1 MSITFYGAVDR
12 KRDKETGENKI
23 SSEYPAWTFP
33 QQIEN
38 AKEDLAQKE
47 RALQTGSVDR
57 GSEGEY
63 RLLIEREKKQL
74 EAIEASRPKLN
85 DVEMDT
91 CDKAYK
97 DISKGVGESMPTL
110 KDMHRNFIDAHEENR
125 RNQNPCIKV
134 SGKTAEIAEQN
145 GIRVT
150 KDCEMSRKDA
160 WKLGKILG
168 HILGKPTNM
177 ERLRKEGYS
186 GVGRPRG

>member
-1 MSITFYGAVDR
+1 MGITFYGAVDR

-33 QQIEN
+33 QQVEN
-38 AKEDLAQKE
+38 LKEDLAQKK

-63 RLLIEREKKQL
+63 RLLIEREEKQL
-74 EAIEASRPKLN
+74 EAIEASKPKLT
-85 DVEMDT
+85 DVEMDM
-91 CDKAYK
+91 CDTAYK
-97 DISKGVGESMPTL
+97 NIEKGVQDSLPTL

-125 RNQNPCIKV
+125 LNQNPCIKV
-134 SGKTAEIAEQN
+134 SDKTAEIASNN

-168 HILGKPTNM
+168 HILGKNTNM

-186 GVGRPRG
+186 YAGRPRK